1 MTIKTRTRWE
11 DMSELEQ
18 AVAQQLTRLRWRLC
32 GWVGLCACAL
42 ALLATLGLDI
52 SKASYR
58 QVAETDSASA
68 ARMLETSIT
77 LTVRGVELGMRSMAA
92 DLAACAG
99 DRKGCVPDFRW
110 TLSEHG
116 RHFPEANAFYFM
128 MPDGHLRHAFSL
140 STGYQ
145 EVDVDVT
152 DRDYVLKALSGAVE
166 LAVSGP
172 QVGRISGRW
181 SINLARRVVD
191 VNGHL
196 LGVLVASVD
205 LEQLE
210 RLLAQVPVG
219 QQGAVSLRDEQ
230 MGVILRLP
238 EKEGIG
244 KAVGV
249 RNISPQ
255 LQALLDEGRTVGT
268 YRAVTPI
275 DGVERTVSF
284 VRSQRYP
291 LYVNVGLSEFDY
303 LADWRQERRLVWGTV
318 LALCVALGAA
328 AWVYWGRR
336 KSLVVAQVQA
346 DQAQRALRKEYDKTA
361 AILKHAS
368 DGIHILDRRGHL
380 VEAND
385 RFCEMLGYSRIELLG
400 VHFSLWEE
408 RLPPANWQQRLAMN
422 GSEVFET
429 QHRTRSGQLLEVEV
443 SLNRFDMGGEPYTV
457 ASSRD
462 VTERKRAQRQQQ
474 LAASVFSHAHEG
486 IVITDPDGVIID
498 VNESFTRITGYTR
511 DDALGQNPR
520 MLQSSLHPPEYH
532 AAMWSDITAHGRWYG
547 EVWNRRKDGQVYA
560 EMLSIN
566 AVTDAQGK
574 LQCYV
579 GLFSDITSIK
589 EHQQRLEHIAHYDP
603 LTDLPNRVLL
613 NDRLNRAMA
622 RCQRH
627 EQSMA
632 VVYLDLDGFKQVN
645 DQHGHEVGDQLLVA
659 LGRKMAA
666 SLREGDTLARVGGD
680 EFVAVLT
687 DLGAHAD
694 FTQVLQRL
702 LDAASAPIAVGPLTL
717 QVSASIGVTVYP
729 QDASEPEQLLRHADQ
744 AMYQAKQDGRNR
756 FHLFDLAQDS
766 AARTVRQW
774 VDAVKQGLA
783 RDEFVLHY
791 QPKVNMRTGEVVG
804 VEALIRWLHPVEG
817 LLSPGVFIPL
827 VEDDLVA
834 VDLGEWVIRT
844 ALAQAAEWAAQ
855 GLHLPVSV
863 NVGGRQL
870 QQPDFLERLQALL
883 QTQPQ
888 LPSHYLEM
896 EILETSA
903 LEDTAHVR
911 RVILGCQDLGVKF
924 SLDDFGTGYSSL
936 AYLKQLPV
944 SQLKIDQGF
953 VRTLTHEP
961 ENRPIIDGVVSLA
974 RAFGCQVIA
983 EGVES
988 VQHGLALLALGC
1000 VHGQGYGIARPMPAA
1015 DVPQWVQGWPQ
1026 QAGWGE
1032 LRAA

>member
-1 MTIKTRTRWE
+1 
-11 DMSELEQ
+11 MSELEQ
-18 AVAQQLTRLRWRLC
+18 AVSEQLTRLRWRLW
-32 GWVGLCACAL
+32 GGVMLCAAVL
-42 ALLATLGLDI
+42 ALLASLWLDM

-58 QVAETDSASA
+58 QVAEGDSASA
-68 ARMLETSIT
+68 ARMLETSVT
-77 LTVRGVELGMRSMAA
+77 LTLRGVELGMRSMAA
-92 DLAACAG
+92 DLATCAG
-99 DRKGCVPDFRW
+99 DRRGCVPDYRW

-128 MPDGHLRHAFSL
+128 LPGGHLRHAFSL
-140 STGYQ
+140 SSGYQ

-152 DRDYVLKALSGAVE
+152 DRDYVRQALSGSVE

-172 QVGRISGRW
+172 QVGRVSGRW

-196 LGVLVASVD
+196 LGVLVASLD

-255 LQALLDEGRTVGT
+255 LQALLDEGRTAGT

-303 LADWRQERRLVWGTV
+303 LADWRQERSLAWGTV
-318 LALCVALGAA
+318 VALCLALGAG

-336 KSLVVAQVQA
+336 KALVVAQVQS
-346 DQAQRALRKEYDKTA
+346 DQAQRALRREFDKTS
-361 AILKHAS
+361 AILRHVT
-368 DGIHILDRRGHL
+368 DGIHILDRQGNL

-385 RFCEMLGYSRIELLG
+385 RFCDMLGYARVELLG
-400 VHFSLWEE
+400 ANVSQWDVRVSPQDVIE
-408 RLPPANWQQRLAMN
+408 RVLAQQFAGL
-422 GSEVFET
+422 GPEVFET
-429 QHRTRSGQLLEVEV
+429 QHRTRSGAVLEVEV
-443 SLNRFDMGGEPYTV
+443 SLKRFDMGGEPCLV

-462 VTERKRAQRQQQ
+462 VTDRKRAQRQQQ

-511 DDALGQNPR
+511 EEALGQNPR
-520 MLQSSLHPPEYH
+520 ILHSSLHPPEYH
-532 AAMWSDITAHGRWYG
+532 AAMWRDISEQGCWYG
-547 EVWNRRKDGQVYA
+547 EIWNRRKDGQVYA

-566 AVTDAQGK
+566 AVNDAQGK

-613 NDRLNRAMA
+613 NDRLNRAMV

-632 VVYLDLDGFKQVN
+632 VVYLDLDGFKQIN

-659 LGRKMAA
+659 LGRKMAS

-687 DLGAHAD
+687 DLAAQVD

-702 LDAASAPIAVGPLTL
+702 LDAASAPIGVGQVTL

-744 AMYQAKQDGRNR
+744 AMYQAKQNGRNR

-774 VDAVKQGLA
+774 VESVKQGLV
-783 RDEFVLHY
+783 REEFVLHY
-791 QPKVNMRTGEVVG
+791 QPKVNMRTGAVVG
-804 VEALIRWLHPVEG
+804 VEALIRWQHPVEG
-817 LLSPGVFIPL
+817 LVSPGVFIPL

-844 ALAQAAEWAAQ
+844 ALAQAAQWAAQ

-888 LPSHYLEM
+888 LPSHYLEV

-903 LEDTAHVR
+903 LEDTQHVR
-911 RVILGCQDLGVKF
+911 SVILGCQALGVKF

-988 VQHGLALLALGC
+988 VQHGLMLLALGC

-1015 DVPQWVQGWPQ
+1015 DVPSWVQGWPQ
-1026 QAGWGE
+1026 QAGWGD
-1032 LRAA
+1032 LRIP